1 MEELEYCGDCGE
13 NVPNLKNCGYCPK
26 CCVHGGNVEG
36 CFEGRK
42 LATNEEL
49 GQELDRWQ
57 LIARDL
63 IIELS
68 GGVVD
73 LTGQPDW
80 VKSVWFELSLM
91 DEMRISND

>member
-1 MEELEYCGDCGE
+1 MR
-13 NVPNLKNCGYCPK
+13 
-26 CCVHGGNVEG
+26 
-36 CFEGRK
+36 GRK

-73 LTGQPDW
+73 LEGQPAW
-80 VKSVWFELSLM
+80 IESVWFELTLM
-91 DEMRISND
+91 DEMRTDKWTNEN